1 MSARSG
7 TEERRKT
14 KIIMVRVAPDEFDA
28 LQERS
33 QDTGTSVPEH
43 LRTCGM
49 GRRTHSVVDS
59 IIINEMRRFGG
70 LQTHLFNEGRG
81 AQPKEFAAVL
91 VELKNAIA
99 RIGQ

>member
-1 MSARSG
+1 MTARSG

-28 LQERS
+28 LQERA
-33 QDTGTSVPEH
+33 QDTGTSVPEY

-49 GRRTHSVVDS
+49 GRRTRSVVDS
-59 IIINEMRRFGG
+59 IIINELRRLGG
-70 LQTHLFNEGRG
+70 LQKHLFNEGRG
-81 AQPKEFAAVL
+81 AQSKEFAAVL